1 MREEKMKS
9 KDRNAKVV
17 RRSKFK
23 EVWRRLKKS
32 RTAMIGLVI
41 LIIISAAALIG
52 PMFIDYEQ
60 DVIKQNIRDR
70 LQGPSWSHPF
80 GTDDFGRDIF
90 SRIVYGAR
98 TSLLIGIVSC
108 AICCTTG
115 VFLGAVAGYYGGAL
129 DQFIMRF
136 FDIFLALPSIL
147 LAITI
152 MAAFGCNLFNIIIAV
167 GVVTIPQYARITR
180 ASVLTVINQEYIE
193 AAKAVGAGNFYII
206 THHVLPNCFAPIMVQ
221 ATLRVA
227 TVISSASSLSFL
239 GLGIQ
244 PPAPEWGA
252 MLSSGRAFLRD
263 TPHLV
268 IFPGLAIMLT
278 ILSLNLLGDGLRDAL
293 DPKLKK

>member
-1 MREEKMKS
+1 M
-9 KDRNAKVV
+9 
-17 RRSKFK
+17 
-23 EVWRRLKKS
+23 
-32 RTAMIGLVI
+32 
-41 LIIISAAALIG
+41 
-52 PMFIDYEQ
+52 
-60 DVIKQNIRDR
+60 
-70 LQGPSWSHPF
+70 
-80 GTDDFGRDIF
+80 
-90 SRIVYGAR
+90 
-98 TSLLIGIVSC
+98 
-108 AICCTTG
+108 
-115 VFLGAVAGYYGGAL
+115 
-129 DQFIMRF
+129 
-136 FDIFLALPSIL
+136 
-147 LAITI
+147 
-152 MAAFGCNLFNIIIAV
+152 
-167 GVVTIPQYARITR
+167 
-180 ASVLTVINQEYIE
+180 LTVINQEYIE

>member
-9 KDRNAKVV
+9 KDRNTKVV

-206 THHVLPNCFAPIMVQ
+206 THHVW
-221 ATLRVA
+221 R
-227 TVISSASSLSFL
+227 
-239 GLGIQ
+239 
-244 PPAPEWGA
+244 EW
-252 MLSSGRAFLRD
+252 
-263 TPHLV
+263 
-268 IFPGLAIMLT
+268 
-278 ILSLNLLGDGLRDAL
+278 
-293 DPKLKK
+293 

>member
-1 MREEKMKS
+1 MKT
-9 KDRNAKVV
+9 KDKNTRVV

-41 LIIISAAALIG
+41 LIVISAAALIG

-60 DVIKQNIRDR
+60 DVIKQNIRER

-129 DQFIMRF
+129 DQLIMRF

-193 AAKAVGAGNFYII
+193 AARAVGAGNFYII
-206 THHVLPNCFAPIMVQ
+206 THHITHHVMPNCFAPIMVQ

>member
-1 MREEKMKS
+1 MTTGVTQQV
-9 KDRNAKVV
+9 A
-17 RRSKFK
+17 RRSKLK
-23 EVWRRLKKS
+23 ETWRRLKKS

-41 LIIISAAALIG
+41 LLIISTTALVG
-52 PMFIDYEQ
+52 PLFIDYEE
-60 DVIKQNIRDR
+60 DVIRQNIMQR
-70 LQGPSWSHPF
+70 LQPPSTQHFF

-90 SRIVYGAR
+90 ARIVYGAR

-108 AICCTTG
+108 VICCTTG
-115 VFLGAVAGYYGGAL
+115 VFLGAIAGYYGGAL

-180 ASVLTVINQEYIE
+180 AAVLTVINQEYIE
-193 AAKAVGAGNFYII
+193 AARAIGASNLYII
-206 THHVLPNCFAPIMVQ
+206 INHVLPNCFAPIMVQ

-252 MLSSGRAFLRD
+252 MLSAGRAFLRD

>member
-1 MREEKMKS
+1 
-9 KDRNAKVV
+9 
-17 RRSKFK
+17 
-23 EVWRRLKKS
+23 
-32 RTAMIGLVI
+32 MIGLVI

>member
-1 MREEKMKS
+1 MKTDD
-9 KDRNAKVV
+9 KNIKVV
-17 RRSKFK
+17 RRSRFK

-32 RTAMIGLVI
+32 RTAMAGLFI
-41 LIIISAAALIG
+41 LVIISAAALIG
-52 PMFIDYEQ
+52 PVFVDYEQ
-60 DVIKQNIRDR
+60 DVIKQNISMR
-70 LQGPSWSHPF
+70 LQGPSWAHPF
-80 GTDDFGRDIF
+80 GMDDFGRDIF
-90 SRIVYGAR
+90 SRIIYGAR

-108 AICCTTG
+108 IFCCSIG
-115 VFLGAVAGYYGGAL
+115 VFLGAIAGYYGGAL
-129 DQFIMRF
+129 DQVIMRF

-206 THHVLPNCFAPIMVQ
+206 INHVLPNCFAPIMVQ
-221 ATLRVA
+221 ATLRIA
-227 TVISSASSLSFL
+227 TVISAASSLSFL

-278 ILSLNLLGDGLRDAL
+278 ILSFNLLGDGLRDAL